1 MICSDK
7 SREIMFKP
15 CNHITSCNE
24 CATRCK
30 KCLICKELIQERVRI
45 EDCLICSEQKASV
58 ICMPCEHLC
67 ACESCAKLMKKCI
80 VCRLQIEAHVSI
92 KELYKTSEQNATEND
107 PFKPNVE
114 QDDVKK
120 LQQQLQDIKEQVLKK
135 LL

>member
-1 MICSDK
+1 
-7 SREIMFKP
+7 
-15 CNHITSCNE
+15 
-24 CATRCK
+24 
-30 KCLICKELIQERVRI
+30 LIQERVRI